1 MVICTG
7 NTESWTVRHMAEDWE
22 YFDMAKHGG
31 HISFFNPISVRMLA
45 ERTGFEISDLR
56 TRNVRFCGKA
66 RTGAVR
72 YRVAKSAAEALNGC
86 ARYFGK
92 GHDMLVIMRKTIDV
106 SFV

>member
-56 TRNVRFCGKA
+56 TRNIRFCGKA
-66 RTGAVR
+66 RAGAVR
-72 YRVAKSAAEALNGC
+72 YRVAKIAAEALNGC

-106 SFV
+106 SVV